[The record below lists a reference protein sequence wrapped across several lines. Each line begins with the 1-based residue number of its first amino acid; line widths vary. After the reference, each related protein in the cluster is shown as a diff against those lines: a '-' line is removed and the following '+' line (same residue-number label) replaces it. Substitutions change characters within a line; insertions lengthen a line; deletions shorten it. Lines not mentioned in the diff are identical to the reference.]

1 MTVTYSDNME
11 ECRIPFSSER
21 VSEAPVHGP
30 HKSVINFVDASRQD
44 PTLAGSPAEASRS
57 AASSPP
63 PLHMQDQESLHYSSR
78 PTSAIRDDDIKS
90 ENHVLDT
97 SEKDSDTIRDG
108 SCNSDGIPSTT
119 ASDDKDAD
127 SCSSTKGGSVKP
139 PYSYIALITMS
150 ILQSPQKRLTLSGI
164 CEFIMNRFPYYREK
178 FPVWQNSIR
187 HNLSLNDCF
196 VKIPREPGN
205 PGKGNYWTLDPASE
219 DMFDNGSF
227 LRRRKRYKRQQ
238 ILGIDPL
245 RDASAFFAA
254 SHPYA
259 RPFGYGMHA
268 LTHSPHHTLVP
279 YPFIAPLPPAIPL
292 PLPATSVPN
301 FSQSSAMSTLLNAG
315 LKEDLHNKDRSES
328 PPTPTSRSS
337 FSIDNLLN
345 KKSPSSASPSPS
357 PTSSSIP
364 VSLPQ
369 MTKMFSHPVLPPA
382 GSLISMQHGLSHH
395 AVSMACTLPGAPGM
409 SAFSAPGAAAAAAA
423 AAAAGFDMEKYR
435 NGFSCN
441 GLSPWVWR

>member
-11 ECRIPFSSER
+11 DCRIPFSSER
-21 VSEAPVHGP
+21 ESEAPDSGP
-30 HKSVINFVDASRQD
+30 RKASIGFMDASRQD
-44 PTLAGSPAEASRS
+44 PTIAGSPAENNRS
-57 AASSPP
+57 TASSPL
-63 PLHMQDQESLHYSSR
+63 PLHTDQEIHYPQR
-78 PTSAIRDDDIKS
+78 PNSAIREDIKR
-90 ENHVLDT
+90 EAVLD
-97 SEKDSDTIRDG
+97 SETKDG
-108 SCNSDGIPSTT
+108 SSDGVPSTT
-119 ASDDKDAD
+119 ASEDKAD
-127 SCSSTKGGSVKP
+127 SCSSTKSSSVKP

-238 ILGIDPL
+238 VMGLGMDPL
-245 RDASAFFAA
+245 RDASAFFA
-254 SHPYA
+254 SSGPYG

-268 LTHSPHHTLVP
+268 LTHSPHTLVP

-301 FSQSSAMSTLLNAG
+301 FSQSSAMSTLLHAG
-315 LKEDLHNKDRSES
+315 MNEDSNKDRSES

-345 KKSPSSASPSPS
+345 KKKA
-357 PTSSSIP
+357 
-364 VSLPQ
+364 
-369 MTKMFSHPVLPPA
+369 FPPPHRHQVRHQVQ
-382 GSLISMQHGLSHH
+382 LHLRCHI
-395 AVSMACTLPGAPGM
+395 
-409 SAFSAPGAAAAAAA
+409 
-423 AAAAGFDMEKYR
+423 
-435 NGFSCN
+435 
-441 GLSPWVWR
+441 